1 MNGGRTMNKLNTI
14 EMTALYE
21 RLSRDDELQGESNSI
36 TNQKHFLEDY
46 AKRNGFTNI
55 CHFTDDGV
63 SGTTFDREGFQA
75 MIAEVEAGNVTTI
88 IVKDMSRFGRDY
100 LKVGFYTEVLFKE
113 KGVRFIAIN
122 NGIDSADQQNSDFTP
137 FLNIMNEWYA
147 RDSSRKIQ
155 AIFKARMQEGKRVSP
170 SVPYGYR
177 RDPADKQHLIVDE
190 EPAAV
195 VRRIFQLVLDG
206 KGVNAIADILC
217 ADKVLIPSAYAEKYY
232 PENNHSKG
240 FHDPYRWTNT
250 AVRYIL
256 EKREYMGHT
265 VLGKTISESYKTKK
279 RRKATE
285 DELMIFE
292 NTHEAIIDAETWDN
306 AQRLLKTKRVPKKN
320 SAPPCRLTGLL
331 YCADCGSKMSHRY
344 NPRNQYDADN
354 AYGCSSYR
362 QYTRNCTMHYIR
374 VSAAEKL
381 ILDTIREVCAYAL
394 DNEKEFVKKVRE
406 ASDVQQEATV
416 KEYRRR
422 LGKARR
428 RHDELDDLIKKLYE
442 SFATGK
448 IPEKHFDRLLSGYDG
463 EQAGLE
469 SEMEELQTGIERFSA
484 DSVRADKFLELA
496 KKYTDLSELT
506 TPMLNEFIEKVVVHE
521 ADKATGDRIQK
532 VDIYLNF
539 IGSFHVPKSDATLN
553 AEQEEKECRKL
564 AARNREREQNKL
576 RMRRFREKQKEL
588 QAAAN
593 Q

>member
-1 MNGGRTMNKLNTI
+1 MSKQLNSI
-14 EMTALYE
+14 KITALYE

-46 AKRNGFTNI
+46 ARKNGFVNI
-55 CHFTDDGV
+55 RHFTDDGV
-63 SGTTFDREGFQA
+63 SGTTFDREGFQS
-75 MIAEVEAGNVTTI
+75 MIAEVEAGNVAVI

-100 LKVGFYTEVLFKE
+100 LKVGFYTEVMFKE

-122 NGIDSADQQNSDFTP
+122 NGIDSSNQQDSDFTP

-177 RDPADKQHLIVDE
+177 RDPDDKQHLIIDP

-195 VRRIFQLVLDG
+195 VRRIFKLVLEG
-206 KGVNAIADILC
+206 NGVNRIADILY
-217 ADKVLIPSAYAEKYY
+217 ADKILIPSAYAEKYY
-232 PENNHSKG
+232 PENQHSKS
-240 FHDPYRWTNT
+240 FHDPIRWTNQT
-250 AVRYIL
+250 IIHIL

-292 NTHEAIIDAETWDN
+292 NTHEAIIDEETWN
-306 AQRLLKTKRVPKKN
+306 NVQRLIETKRRPKKN
-320 SAPPCRLTGLL
+320 GAPPCRLSGLL
-331 YCADCGSKMSHRY
+331 YCADCGSKLSHRY
-344 NPRNQYDADN
+344 NSRNKYDADN
-354 AYGCSSYR
+354 SYGCSSYR

-374 VSAAEKL
+374 VSVVENL
-381 ILDTIREVCAYAL
+381 ILETIREVSAYAL
-394 DNEKEFVKKVRE
+394 SNEKEFVKKVRE
-406 ASDVQQEATV
+406 ASDVQQEATM

-422 LGKARR
+422 LGKAKR
-428 RHDELDDLIKKLYE
+428 RHEELDDLVKKLYE

-448 IPEKHFDRLLSGYDG
+448 IPEKHFDRLLSGYDN
-463 EQAGLE
+463 EQTTLE
-469 SEMEELQTGIERFSA
+469 AEMQELQTGLDRYGA
-484 DSVRADKFLELA
+484 DSVRADRFLELV
-496 KKYTDLSELT
+496 KRYTDFSELT

-521 ADKATGDRIQK
+521 ADKSTGDRVQK

-539 IGSFHVPKSDATLN
+539 IGAFTVPKMEAALT
-553 AEQEEKECRKL
+553 AEQEAREQRKL
-564 AARNREREQNKL
+564 QARNREREQNRL
-576 RMRRFREKQKEL
+576 RMQRYRARQKEL
-588 QAAAN
+588 AAAAN
-593 Q
+593 

>member
-1 MNGGRTMNKLNTI
+1 MSKQLNSI
-14 EMTALYE
+14 KITALYE

-46 AKRNGFTNI
+46 ARKNGFVNI
-55 CHFTDDGV
+55 RHFTDDGV
-63 SGTTFDREGFQA
+63 SGTTFDREGFQS
-75 MIAEVEAGNVTTI
+75 MIAEVEAGNVAVI

-100 LKVGFYTEVLFKE
+100 LKVGFYTEVMFKE

-122 NGIDSADQQNSDFTP
+122 NGIDSSNQQDSDFTP

-177 RDPADKQHLIVDE
+177 RDPDDKQHLIIDP

-195 VRRIFQLVLDG
+195 VRRIFKLVLEG
-206 KGVNAIADILC
+206 NGVNRIADILY
-217 ADKVLIPSAYAEKYY
+217 ADKILIPSAYAEKYY
-232 PENNHSKG
+232 PENQHSKS
-240 FHDPYRWTNT
+240 FHDPIRWTNQT
-250 AVRYIL
+250 IIHIL

-292 NTHEAIIDAETWDN
+292 NTHEAIIDEETWN
-306 AQRLLKTKRVPKKN
+306 NVQRLIETKRRPKKN
-320 SAPPCRLTGLL
+320 GAPPCRLSGLL
-331 YCADCGSKMSHRY
+331 YCADCGSKLSHRY
-344 NPRNQYDADN
+344 NSRNKYDADN
-354 AYGCSSYR
+354 SYGCSSYR

-374 VSAAEKL
+374 VSVVEKL
-381 ILDTIREVCAYAL
+381 ILEAIREVSAYAL
-394 DNEKEFVKKVRE
+394 SNEKEFVKKVRE
-406 ASDVQQEATV
+406 ASDVQQETTM

-422 LGKARR
+422 LGKTKR
-428 RHDELDDLIKKLYE
+428 RHEELDDLVKKLYE

-448 IPEKHFDRLLSGYDG
+448 IPEKHFDRLLSGYDN
-463 EQAGLE
+463 EQTALE
-469 SEMEELQTGIERFSA
+469 AEIQELQTGLDRYGA
-484 DSVRADKFLELA
+484 DSVRADRFLELV
-496 KKYTDLSELT
+496 KRYTDFSELT

-521 ADKATGDRIQK
+521 ADKSTGDRVQK

-539 IGSFHVPKSDATLN
+539 IGAFTVPKMEAALT
-553 AEQEEKECRKL
+553 AEQEAREQRKL
-564 AARNREREQNKL
+564 QARNREREQNRL
-576 RMRRFREKQKEL
+576 RMQRYRARQKEL
-588 QAAAN
+588 AAAAN
-593 Q
+593 

>member
-1 MNGGRTMNKLNTI
+1 MSKQLNSI
-14 EMTALYE
+14 KITALYE

-46 AKRNGFTNI
+46 ARKNGFVNI
-55 CHFTDDGV
+55 RHFTDDGV
-63 SGTTFDREGFQA
+63 SGTTFDREGFQS
-75 MIAEVEAGNVTTI
+75 MIAEVEAGNVAVI

-100 LKVGFYTEVLFKE
+100 LKVGFYTEVMFKE

-122 NGIDSADQQNSDFTP
+122 NGIDSSNQQDSDFTP

-177 RDPADKQHLIVDE
+177 RDPDDKQHLIIDP

-195 VRRIFQLVLDG
+195 VRRIFKLVLEG
-206 KGVNAIADILC
+206 NGVNRIADILY
-217 ADKVLIPSAYAEKYY
+217 ADKILIPSAYAEKYY
-232 PENNHSKG
+232 PENQHSKS
-240 FHDPYRWTNT
+240 FHDPIRWTNQT
-250 AVRYIL
+250 IIHIL

-292 NTHEAIIDAETWDN
+292 NTHEAIIDEETWN
-306 AQRLLKTKRVPKKN
+306 NVQRLIETKRRPKKN
-320 SAPPCRLTGLL
+320 GAPPCRLSGLL
-331 YCADCGSKMSHRY
+331 YCADCGSKLSHRY
-344 NPRNQYDADN
+344 NSRNKYDADN
-354 AYGCSSYR
+354 SYGCSSYR

-374 VSAAEKL
+374 VSVVENL
-381 ILDTIREVCAYAL
+381 ILETIREVSAYAL
-394 DNEKEFVKKVRE
+394 SNEKEFVKKVRE
-406 ASDVQQEATV
+406 ASDVQQEATM

-422 LGKARR
+422 LGKAKR
-428 RHDELDDLIKKLYE
+428 RHEELDDLVKKLYE

-448 IPEKHFDRLLSGYDG
+448 IPEKHFDRLLSGYDT
-463 EQAGLE
+463 EQTALE
-469 SEMEELQTGIERFSA
+469 AEMQELQTGLDRYGA
-484 DSVRADKFLELA
+484 DGVRADRFLELV
-496 KKYTDLSELT
+496 KRYTDFSELT

-521 ADKATGDRIQK
+521 ADKSTGDRVQK

-539 IGSFHVPKSDATLN
+539 IGAFTVPKMEAALT
-553 AEQEEKECRKL
+553 AEQEAREQRKL
-564 AARNREREQNKL
+564 QARNREREQNRL
-576 RMRRFREKQKEL
+576 RMQRYRARQKEL
-588 QAAAN
+588 AAAAN
-593 Q
+593 